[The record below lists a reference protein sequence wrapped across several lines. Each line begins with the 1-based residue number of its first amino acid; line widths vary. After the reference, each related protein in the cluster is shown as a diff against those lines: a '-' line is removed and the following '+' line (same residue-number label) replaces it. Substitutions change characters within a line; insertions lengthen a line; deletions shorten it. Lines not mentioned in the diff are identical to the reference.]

1 MASQG
6 ERESGV
12 VEMDVGLLESKDQDG
27 DPEQEKLV
35 VEEQEPPQTDPEP
48 EMGAAAAAAFDTLP
62 SSTKPLPRSWPNR
75 FT

>member
-6 ERESGV
+6 ERVLG
-12 VEMDVGLLESKDQDG
+12 GLVLCSYLESMVQDG
-27 DPEQEKLV
+27 DPEQEMLV
-35 VEEQEPPQTDPEP
+35 VQEQEPPQLNPEP
-48 EMGAAAAAAFDTLP
+48 EVDAAVAAAFDPRLA